1 MFLQPAPGRVVP
13 DPERSDLLPAQG
25 RDVPAS
31 TYWLRRVADGDV
43 VMVDLSQ
50 KPVNQ
55 KAKA

>member
-13 DPERSDLLPAQG
+13 DPERRDLLPAQG

-43 VMVDLSQ
+43 VMVDLSH